1 MSDPFSFESYQSMI
15 KQDPYADAGQ
25 IRIEFYMRPCL
36 DRKASKEQNRA
47 IYVEKEYIKIFT
59 PGAVKYSIVDRP
71 VWPVD
76 KARFKNQYA
85 SWKSGAAQARI
96 GTPLAALAGT
106 WVSLAQVEELKF
118 FQIHTVEELANMS
131 DGIAQQ
137 FMGINTLREAAKQF
151 LGAGD
156 ATKKALAEKDEQIAA
171 MQKALEEMN
180 ARIATVENAKQRR

>member
-1 MSDPFSFESYQSMI
+1 MSLTDFSTDSFASMI

-25 IRIEFYMRPCL
+25 IRVEFYMRPCL
-36 DRKASKEQNRA
+36 DRKASQKEQRA
-47 IYVEKEYIKIFT
+47 IYVEKEYLKIFT

-85 SWKSGAAQARI
+85 AWKSGKAQPRI

-106 WVSLAQVEELKF
+106 WISLAQVEEMRF

-137 FMGINTLREAAKQF
+137 FMGIHSLRQAAKDF
-151 LGAGD
+151 LGSGE
-156 ATKKALAEKDEQIAA
+156 ATKKALAEKDEQIAT

-180 ARIATVENAKQRR
+180 ARVAQIESQKRR